1 MLGIAKARAI
11 PRSVRRGVRQAVS
24 RLPATKQKR
33 ASLRVLRY
41 GGSRGK
47 APPQA
52 TNARI
57 GGKPFRWAASRLRTV
72 CCWPCETGWCWEE
85 AGPFSS
91 SGWVARLDG
100 SGPKESCSCRKRQF
114 RLVHGRGEQPVSGR
128 RAGNAAAGVRKSIDG
143 FHVRT
148 QGQISIILITPSSC
162 SASAPRACGGGSRS
176 RAATRRGAS
185 RAAPADRLVAC
196 FPSARRCRWTRRV
209 SWCFRSARLGLR

>member
-100 SGPKESCSCRKRQF
+100 SGPKESCSCRPAGKGSFVWFMAEASNLFLAGALGTQRQ
-114 RLVHGRGEQPVSGR
+114 
-128 RAGNAAAGVRKSIDG
+128 A
-143 FHVRT
+143 
-148 QGQISIILITPSSC
+148 C
-162 SASAPRACGGGSRS
+162 AS
-176 RAATRRGAS
+176 
-185 RAAPADRLVAC
+185 L
-196 FPSARRCRWTRRV
+196 
-209 SWCFRSARLGLR
+209 